1 MKAREQFTAG
11 QKKQLSAEIRKLVAL
26 TNERYERDY
35 DTLIL
40 FVLHTVFGFGRER
53 LLRFFR
59 EMATA
64 RRDLKKLFVS
74 LTGSRNLWKVWLD
87 NWTAIE
93 TSRDIW
99 LTPFFYRKNW
109 MAHRESK
116 QLSLLFTRCKLAKE
130 RNDE

>member
-11 QKKQLSAEIRKLVAL
+11 QKKQLSAEIRKQVAVE
-26 TNERYERDY
+26 NERYERDY

-64 RRDLKKLFVS
+64 RRDLKAFYKSDRGKTDPTIDIFAMRKRLAES
-74 LTGSRNLWKVWLD
+74 NLDPDTLLNAVYAEID
-87 NWTAIE
+87 NIMQE
-93 TSRDIW
+93 EK
-99 LTPFFYRKNW
+99 P
-109 MAHRESK
+109 
-116 QLSLLFTRCKLAKE
+116 
-130 RNDE
+130 